1 MSSESTPLKSK
12 VEILKNFQEEKSK
25 NDILLKE
32 LKYPDAI
39 KGYSELIKNINK
51 ELKENKEISKE
62 EKDSIIKEYLLT
74 SYWNLCFISIKQQD
88 WDSTIKYASLIL
100 RFDKENTRAIYR
112 RCFAYINKC
121 EYDKAEEN
129 LKILKKLIP
138 NNDELKILE
147 NMLDEKK
154 TEDSLK
160 QMKKYK
166 KMMRYYHKIN
176 EETEYQNMSRVGRFF
191 YDCKGVCKRIFCCC
205 NKRRTVKKIDW
216 DRYCNFNSFKYLFY
230 IFI

>member
-12 VEILKNFQEEKSK
+12 EEISKNFQEEKSK

-32 LKYPDAI
+32 SKYQDAI

-51 ELKENKEISKE
+51 ELKENKELSKE
-62 EKDSIIKEYLLT
+62 DKDSIIKEYLIT
-74 SYWNLCFISIKQQD
+74 SYSNLCFINIKQQD
-88 WDSTIKYASLIL
+88 WDSAIRNASLIL
-100 RFDKENTRAIYR
+100 RFDKENTRALYR
-112 RCFAYINKC
+112 KCFAYINKC

-129 LKILKKLIP
+129 LKILQKLIP
-138 NNDELKILE
+138 GNDELKILE

-154 TEDSLK
+154 TQDNLQK
-160 QMKKYK
+160 MKKYK

-176 EETEYQNMSRVGRFF
+176 EENEYQNMSKIGRFF

-205 NKRRTVKKIDW
+205 NKRKTIKKVD
-216 DRYCNFNSFKYLFY
+216 
-230 IFI
+230 

>member
-12 VEILKNFQEEKSK
+12 EEILKNFQEEKSK

-39 KGYSELIKNINK
+39 KGYSVLIKNINK

-74 SYWNLCFISIKQQD
+74 SYSNLCFISIKQQD

-191 YDCKGVCKRIFCCC
+191 YDCKGACKRIFCCC
-205 NKRRTVKKIDW
+205 NKRRRVKKID
-216 DRYCNFNSFKYLFY
+216 
-230 IFI
+230 

>member
-12 VEILKNFQEEKSK
+12 EEILKNFQEEKSK

-74 SYWNLCFISIKQQD
+74 SYSNLCFIGIKQQD
-88 WDSTIKYASLIL
+88 WDSTIKHASLIL

-191 YDCKGVCKRIFCCC
+191 YDCKGACKRIFCCC
-205 NKRRTVKKIDW
+205 NKRRTIKKID
-216 DRYCNFNSFKYLFY
+216 
-230 IFI
+230 